1 MITINPNKLV
11 RNVSTNGEFIYR
23 GGLALQAELGVQNVK
38 RFGRFLTTP
47 QGGKFLAQQI
57 LLQGQNP
64 KEETRIYNPAAPLL
78 AKGLSQEF
86 TSQKPT
92 RHIDLSGFNEAPTP
106 EEQVNGEN
114 PNAITFFAPDKNGNK
129 QQKVNLQVR
138 YGGKLGDERY
148 FPDAKGNLNL
158 GAEVKDFI
166 KFRIRDAVNGMYIIF
181 PALLSGAISDNS
193 STTPTETSY
202 IGRADKVYVYGSHT
216 RTISFT
222 VNIVALTT
230 EDIPIIWQKINAAKG
245 LVLPEYKTFTEL
257 GGAQRPVAPVCYLTL
272 GDLFIDTPGLFT
284 SVNLSIPENSTWELS
299 DGNQVPHLCSL
310 AFEFTYIG
318 KNVQTMS
325 GTHFDGIDF
334 PTPPTDENS
343 SNNEDTNSTDPPVDQ
358 RTRQQQRQDRRTT
371 FRQNKGRL
379 GTPERRQ
386 ARKARRQQ
394 RRQDRQARISRRG

>member
-138 YGGKLGDERY
+138 YGGERGDLLN
-148 FPDAKGNLNL
+148 FPDRK
-158 GAEVKDFI
+158 
-166 KFRIRDAVNGMYIIF
+166 
-181 PALLSGAISDNS
+181 NS
-193 STTPTETSY
+193 S
-202 IGRADKVYVYGSHT
+202 G
-216 RTISFT
+216 
-222 VNIVALTT
+222 
-230 EDIPIIWQKINAAKG
+230 
-245 LVLPEYKTFTEL
+245 
-257 GGAQRPVAPVCYLTL
+257 
-272 GDLFIDTPGLFT
+272 
-284 SVNLSIPENSTWELS
+284 
-299 DGNQVPHLCSL
+299 
-310 AFEFTYIG
+310 
-318 KNVQTMS
+318 
-325 GTHFDGIDF
+325 
-334 PTPPTDENS
+334 
-343 SNNEDTNSTDPPVDQ
+343 
-358 RTRQQQRQDRRTT
+358 
-371 FRQNKGRL
+371 
-379 GTPERRQ
+379 
-386 ARKARRQQ
+386 
-394 RRQDRQARISRRG
+394 

>member
-138 YGGKLGDERY
+138 YGGKPGDETL
-148 FPDAKGNLNL
+148 FPDAKGNL

-166 KFRIRDAVNGMYIIF
+166 KFRIRDAVNGRYIIF

-193 STTPTETSY
+193 STTPTESSY

-245 LVLPEYKTFTEL
+245 LVLPEYRKFTEL
-257 GGAQRPVAPVCYLTL
+257 GGAQRPTAPVCYLTL

-318 KNVQTMS
+318 KNVQTMT

-334 PTPPTDENS
+334 PDPVTQNRS
-343 SNNEDTNSTDPPVDQ
+343 SNNEDTNSDSPVDQ

-394 RRQDRQARISRRG
+394 RKKDRQARISRRG

>member
-1 MITINPNKLV
+1 MITINPDKLV

-138 YGGKLGDERY
+138 YGGKPGDEIL
-148 FPDAKGNLNL
+148 FPDDKGNL

-166 KFRIRDAVNGMYIIF
+166 KFRIRDAVNGKYIIF

-193 STTPTETSY
+193 STTPTESSY

-318 KNVQTMS
+318 KNVQTMM

-334 PTPPTDENS
+334 PEPVTQDKS
-343 SNNEDTNSTDPPVDQ
+343 SDNEDTNSVDQ

-394 RRQDRQARISRRG
+394 RKKDRQARISRRG

>member
-23 GGLALQAELGVQNVK
+23 GGLALQAELGAQNAR

-138 YGGKLGDERY
+138 YGGKPGDEIL
-148 FPDAKGNLNL
+148 FPDDKGNL

-166 KFRIRDAVNGMYIIF
+166 KFRIRDAVNGKYIIF

-193 STTPTETSY
+193 STTPTESSY

-318 KNVQTMS
+318 KNVQTMM

-334 PTPPTDENS
+334 PEPVTQDKS
-343 SNNEDTNSTDPPVDQ
+343 SDNEDTNSVDQ

-394 RRQDRQARISRRG
+394 RKKDRQARISRRG

>member
-92 RHIDLSGFNEAPTP
+92 RHIDLSGFNEAPTL

-138 YGGKLGDERY
+138 YGGKPGNEND
-148 FPDAKGNLNL
+148 FPDAKGNL

-166 KFRIRDAVNGMYIIF
+166 KFRIRDAVNGKYIIF

-193 STTPTETSY
+193 STTPTESSY

-245 LVLPEYKTFTEL
+245 LVLPEYRKFTEL
-257 GGAQRPVAPVCYLTL
+257 GGAQRPTAPVCYLTL

-318 KNVQTMS
+318 KNVQTMT

-334 PTPPTDENS
+334 PDPVTQNRS
-343 SNNEDTNSTDPPVDQ
+343 SNNEDTNSDSPVDQ

-394 RRQDRQARISRRG
+394 RKKDRQARISRRG